1 MSQVWRLYRPERQ
14 AETRTDFAILLA
26 GYFLVMFAGVLGART
41 PADSTVFWAAN
52 GVLVAGLLTLRPR
65 WRLAFMVVC
74 FAANLGMNAY
84 QGLTLALNLTYCIPN
99 VAVAI
104 LVAFGARRFCGA
116 ALDLSRP
123 KRLAEFTAVAA
134 VSLAV
139 VVLVGG
145 TTLNVAFHPWSISRD
160 GPIWFIGDFLG
171 LMLSAPAMLML
182 MQRRRLTAAAGV
194 WERTGVLV
202 LVAGATAVGCLRAD
216 APLLYMVYPVI
227 LLAAFRLGAAWIYFA
242 VYLAASVAAWMT
254 VRGYGPLAAP
264 DPIGDDINL
273 RFIQLFAA
281 SLLLSAVPAASA
293 LAERERTLRRLARR
307 EAAAR
312 DAHARA
318 AVAIESK
325 ASFLAM
331 MSHEIRTPLN
341 AVIGFSQL
349 LGQQNDL
356 TDETR
361 RKVGLIGRS
370 SRVLKDLVN
379 DLLDFSKMDAGK
391 FDLSPAPDCLYLTM
405 EDAAAIVRDGA
416 EAKGLIL
423 RVDGDVKPEAVHVF
437 DGARLRQVLL
447 NLLSNAIKFTDR
459 GEVVLS
465 CSVRSDGEA
474 DVVEIA
480 VRDTGMG
487 IAADKLPLLFQPFSQ
502 VDASVGRQHGGT
514 GLGLAISQALVQLMG
529 GQITVASGPGG
540 STFRFAL
547 RLERSDEVSGE
558 VGANVRPQGNCCR
571 VLIVDDHPA
580 NREVAS
586 LMLQADGHETVTVED
601 GPSAVEA
608 VERGD
613 FDLILLDIRM
623 PGMDG
628 FQVCRAIRAMPGR
641 RGLTPVLAVS
651 ADSIDDQLA
660 NYVAAG
666 MNGHVSKPIHQA
678 NLLDAVDKALNARQ
692 DPVFAVAGVR
702 RA

>member
-1 MSQVWRLYRPERQ
+1 M
-14 AETRTDFAILLA
+14 DFAVLLA
-26 GYFLVMFAGVLGART
+26 GYFLVMFAGVFAART
-41 PADSTVFWAAN
+41 LADNTAFWAAN

-65 WRLAFMVVC
+65 WRLVFLTVC
-74 FAANLGMNAY
+74 FAGNVGMNAY
-84 QGLTLALNLTYCIPN
+84 EGLTLALNLTYCIPN
-99 VAVAI
+99 VALAV

-123 KRLAEFTAVAA
+123 KRLAQFTAVAA
-134 VSLAV
+134 VSTAV
-139 VVLVGG
+139 VVVVGG
-145 TTLNVAFHPWSISRD
+145 LTLDAVFHPWSLTMD
-160 GPIWFIGDFLG
+160 GPNWFIGDFLG
-171 LMLSAPAMLML
+171 LMLNAPAMVML
-182 MQRRRLTAAAGV
+182 MQRRRLTAAAGG
-194 WERTGVLV
+194 WERTAVLG
-202 LVAGATAVGCLRAD
+202 LVAGAAALGCLRTD
-216 APLLYMVYPVI
+216 LPLLYLVYPVI

-242 VYLAASVAAWMT
+242 VYLAAVVAAAVT
-254 VRGYGPLAAP
+254 VRGYGPLAVP
-264 DPIGDDINL
+264 HPVIDDINL
-273 RFIQLFAA
+273 RFVQLFAA

-293 LAERERTLRRLARR
+293 LAERERTARRLAQRAR
-307 EAAAR
+307 AAR
-312 DAHARA
+312 EAHARA

-349 LGQQNDL
+349 LGQESDL
-356 TDETR
+356 TEETR

-391 FDLSPAPDCLYLTM
+391 FDLSPVPDLLHLTL

-416 EAKGLIL
+416 EAKDLVL
-423 RVDGDVKPEAVHVF
+423 RVESDAAQDAVHVF

-447 NLLSNAIKFTDR
+447 NLLSNAIKFTAQ

-465 CSVRSDGEA
+465 CSVRANGDA

-487 IAADKLPLLFQPFSQ
+487 IAPEKLSLLFQPFSQ
-502 VDASVGRQHGGT
+502 ADASVGRQHGGT

-529 GQITVASGPGG
+529 GQITVESGAGG
-540 STFRFAL
+540 STFRL
-547 RLERSDEVSGE
+547 TLQLERSGE
-558 VGANVRPQGNCCR
+558 MLADPGANAVPGAHVCR
-571 VLIVDDHPA
+571 VLVVDDHPA

-586 LMLQADGHETVTVED
+586 LMLQTAGHEAVTVED
-601 GPSAVEA
+601 GPGAIEA

-613 FDLILLDIRM
+613 FDVILLDIRM

-651 ADSIDDQLA
+651 ADSVDDQLA

-666 MNGHVSKPIHQA
+666 MNGHVAKPIHQA
-678 NLLDAVDKALNARQ
+678 SLLEAVDKALNAQ
-692 DPVFAVAGVR
+692 PDPTFATAEAL